1 MVLVGLRT
9 RLQGDETLP
18 APDIATATQHTTLHT
33 IIHRV
38 QKSHHATVH
47 QSILYHTTREQR
59 THMKHLQVDVST
71 AQYLSWLLQPED
83 PKPTFYLLPVLSP
96 TASNPSSQY
105 EHWASM
111 FYPVLQTVWL
121 ERMRWLQFSFK
132 WLDQLESLGQWNCC
146 LCREMGHRVGQWR
159 FIFWRGGGRGVV
171 GVWVNGDGIWG
182 QKARVRLPS
191 VHGHV
196 RHGPPASLTPPLLQN
211 TKD

>member
-18 APDIATATQHTTLHT
+18 APDIATAT
-33 IIHRV
+33 
-38 QKSHHATVH
+38 A
-47 QSILYHTTREQR
+47 YHTPHNNTQSAKITSCQSTPKYSLPHHKRKENTYEAAAGWHLHHSVPFLAAPARQTQ
-59 THMKHLQVDVST
+59 THFLPSPCFVAHRLQS
-71 AQYLSWLLQPED
+71 LLTLWEACFIPCC
-83 PKPTFYLLPVLSP
+83 KRFHKSVWAGCNSH
-96 TASNPSSQY
+96 SNG
-105 EHWASM
+105 WI
-111 FYPVLQTVWL
+111 
-121 ERMRWLQFSFK
+121 K
-132 WLDQLESLGQWNCC
+132 ESLGQWNCC
-146 LCREMGHRVGQWR
+146 SCRELGHRVGQWR

-196 RHGPPASLTPPLLQN
+196 RHGPPASLTPLLQN

>member
-1 MVLVGLRT
+1 MVLVVLRT

-59 THMKHLQVDVST
+59 THEAPAAWRLDRSVPFLAAPARPPQTHFLPSPCFVAHRLQS
-71 AQYLSWLLQPED
+71 LL
-83 PKPTFYLLPVLSP
+83 TI
-96 TASNPSSQY
+96 
-105 EHWASM
+105 WASM

-146 LCREMGHRVGQWR
+146 LCREMGHGVGQWR

-211 TKD
+211 TRD